1 MPPAP
6 LQIHSIL
13 KYGPIE
19 LITILGTYLPSSSN
33 FFLNLIM
40 FRALVYVPMRLVI
53 PHPAARF
60 YILRQVPQLCASV
73 PGGLELRC
81 LLGGFGSWVCCRSIL
96 QSMKFGRQT
105 KLAL

>member
-1 MPPAP
+1 MSEMTFSHPPLP
-6 LQIHSIL
+6 LLQIHSIL

-33 FFLNLIM
+33 FFLNLVM

-60 YILRQVPQLCASV
+60 YILRSV
-73 PGGLELRC
+73 CPNTGLNVW
-81 LLGGFGSWVCCRSIL
+81 F
-96 QSMKFGRQT
+96 QT
-105 KLAL
+105 S